1 MPSAPHRNNG
11 LNTAIEIADMNG
23 IRLRN
28 FIVCDSDSSIPGAIE
43 LLYCAANAW
52 IFGCASLAHQ
62 QKCRSF
68 LFTLAFTLDD
78 NYIELSVV

>member
-1 MPSAPHRNNG
+1 MPSAPHQNNG

-23 IRLRN
+23 IRLRDL
-28 FIVCDSDSSIPGAIE
+28 IVCDSDSSIPGAIE
-43 LLYCAANAW
+43 LLYRAANAW

-68 LFTLAFTLDD
+68 LFTLTCTLDD
-78 NYIELSVV
+78 NHIKLTVV